1 MSNIQQQTFKGSITS
16 YIGLVIAYVYM
27 VKILPDIVSEDKIGL
42 IRVLAASSA
51 VFSEFATMGFNS
63 VTTRLF
69 PYFRDEKTKHHGFLL
84 MALLF
89 GAIGFGLFILGYGVF
104 KPFIIDFYSE
114 KSALF
119 ADYIYLLLPLICFR
133 MLFSLMDVYLSR
145 GCYDSVTGTVW
156 VDFGFKTI
164 NFAFII
170 LLWTGIF
177 DFHAYIHAYA
187 LALSFPAIPVFIKII
202 RKNQFPLRFDFKH
215 LTPKLRKEIITI
227 SFYGILAGQ
236 GAVLVTNLD
245 ILMLNSILG
254 LKATG
259 IYGVC
264 AIFATIIKIP
274 FNSLVKATSPVLA
287 EAWKEEDTNK
297 IQQLYYKTSINQLIL
312 GILLLIG
319 IWGNIDNIFRILPE
333 SYIEGKWVVILVSVG
348 MLFTTSTGASIQV
361 ISTSKKY
368 KVLTYLTVGLLLL
381 TVITNLIFIPI
392 WGINGAAI
400 ATMATYIINAS
411 IRVIYIRVR
420 MGLSPYRWQHLATLL
435 IAAIAVVPTFFIP
448 FMNNIFIDIPIRSAI
463 ITLIFTTG
471 VISLNLSEDISRVF
485 KQTLTKLKLIC

>member
-1 MSNIQQQTFKGSITS
+1 MSNIQKQTLKGSITS

-51 VFSEFATMGFNS
+51 VFSEFATLGFNS

-69 PYFRDEKTKHHGFLL
+69 PYFRDEKSKHHGFLL
-84 MALLF
+84 LALLF
-89 GAIGFGLFILGYGVF
+89 GAIGFGLLTIAYGIF
-104 KPFIIDFYSE
+104 KPSIVDFYNE
-114 KSALF
+114 DSALF
-119 ADYIYLLLPLICFR
+119 ANYIYLLLPLICFR

-164 NFAFII
+164 NFTFII
-170 LLWTGIF
+170 LLWIEIF
-177 DFHAYIHAYA
+177 DFHTYIHAYA
-187 LALSFPAIPVFIKII
+187 FALSFPAIPVLIKII
-202 RKNQFPLRFDFKH
+202 RKNQFPLRFDFSH
-215 LTPKLRKEIITI
+215 FTPSLRKETFTI
-227 SFYGILAGQ
+227 AFYGILAGQ

-245 ILMLNSILG
+245 ILMLNSFMG

-287 EAWKEEDTNK
+287 EAWKEQDEKK

-312 GILLLIG
+312 GTLVLIG

-333 SYIEGKWVVILVSVG
+333 SYIEGKWVIILVSIG

-368 KVLTYLTVGLLLL
+368 KVITYLTVGLLIL

-400 ATMATYIINAS
+400 ATMVTYVVNAS
-411 IRVIYIRVR
+411 IRVLYIRIR
-420 MGLSPYRWQHLATLL
+420 MGLSPYRWQHIATLL
-435 IAAIAVVPTFFIP
+435 VAAAAIIPTFFIP
-448 FMNNIFIDIPIRSAI
+448 FMNNIFIDIPVRSAI
-463 ITLIFTTG
+463 ITLIFSLG
-471 VISLNLSEDISRVF
+471 VISLNLSEDITSML
-485 KQTLTKLKLIC
+485 KNTLRKIGIIS